1 MTLVPTTI
9 LKAIEKVSKDSAFRK
24 YEGRLST
31 YGALDAFIANTSKL
45 VPKTQLERAKKA
57 PSHVVEIPV
66 MKAYDSTL
74 ITERACEFTP
84 DAVETDLFPLTWK
97 TVGFMI
103 NEYPAGVYVENY
115 FTKEEH
121 FEFQLR
127 QGLRAVLADIEG
139 DIVAFLEANKSESNA
154 SPFYGAMVGDAK
166 IVPNAQAKRFYAR
179 IEAIMGRNDLPQS
192 GVIDITNTESVIEY
206 EFIGAQGSA
215 NSANTAYQIRAV
227 VPYRTNR
234 ITPSEGVDEIH
245 YLIADGGVGMLT
257 WNSYDFRV
265 GTNVSSAEVFTQ
277 VADPIYGFTWDVKI
291 NKECVDVSET
301 YAGHT
306 AGVQTQ
312 YAFWVDYA
320 LLTSYLSEEGDSV
333 IFKYIIESEDV
344 GGE

>member
-9 LKAIEKVSKDSAFRK
+9 LKAIEKVSRDSAFQK

-45 VPKTQLERAKKA
+45 VPKTQLENAKKA
-57 PSHVVEIPV
+57 PSHPVEIPV

-74 ITERACEFTP
+74 ITARACEFTP

-97 TVGFMI
+97 TVGFMV
-103 NEYPAGVYVENY
+103 NELPVGVYAQNY

-121 FEFQLR
+121 FEFQIR
-127 QGLRAVLADIEG
+127 QGLKAVLTDIES
-139 DIVAFLEANKSESNA
+139 DIVAFLEANKSTSNA
-154 SPFYGAMVGDAK
+154 SPFYGALVLDAK
-166 IVPNAQAKRFYAR
+166 VVPNADRMGFYSR

-206 EFIGAQGSA
+206 EFIGAQGSG
-215 NSANTAYQIRAV
+215 NSANTSYQTRAV

-234 ITPSEGVDEIH
+234 IVPALAQDEVH

-257 WNSYDFRV
+257 WNSMDFRAGV
-265 GTNVSSAEVFTQ
+265 DVDSSDQFTQ
-277 VADPIYGFTWDVKI
+277 MADPIYGFTWDVKI
-291 NKECVDVSET
+291 NKSCQNLNAT

-312 YAFWVDYA
+312 YAFAIDYA
-320 LLTSYLSEEGDSV
+320 LITSYLSGVGDSV
-333 IFKYIIESEDV
+333 IFKYVIASA
-344 GGE
+344 